1 MSLNYKAKIMKK
13 VAQHLEVNEEPL
25 YTQMKNIGIN
35 FILNEN
41 FILKFLNEKVIEGEL
56 SKITKNNLPYFY
68 SYRKRDLERKIK
80 IQNLLNSFDIKMI
93 DNSSLHVDGIDY
105 RSNLYETGVVKKCK
119 VDNEPKLL
127 DSDLNKIFKYC
138 KANGITHVYEI
149 IEKRSGIDVNKVHL
163 SLNNIVNINN
173 FNDYNIKYDDVMHLA
188 YRSNNDEECSPET
201 CEAEEGS
208 DSKYDSY
215 YDIDVNKLK
224 YSENSIKDCYI
235 FNEVSYTVR
244 GLKTFPKDVVDDFT
258 MCKVDFEYFYNK
270 YVKKN
275 NDGK

>member
-1 MSLNYKAKIMKK
+1 MGLGYKGKNIKK
-13 VAQHLEVNEEPL
+13 VAQHLEINEEPV
-25 YTQMKNIGIN
+25 YTQMKNNGMN

-41 FILKFLNEKVIEGEL
+41 FILGFLNEKVKEGEL
-56 SKITKNNLPYFY
+56 SKITKDNLPYFY

-80 IQNLLNSFDIKMI
+80 IQNLTNSFGIKMI
-93 DNSSLHVDGIDY
+93 DYPTFNSNGIDY

-119 VDNEPKLL
+119 VNNEPKVL

-149 IEKRSGIDVNKVHL
+149 IEKRSGVDVNKVNL
-163 SLNNIVNINN
+163 SLNNIVNINL
-173 FNDYNIKYDDVMHLA
+173 FSDYNIKYDEVTHLA
-188 YRSNNDEECSPET
+188 YRRDDELEGTEECSPES
-201 CEAEEGS
+201 EG
-208 DSKYDSY
+208 DYGADSY

-224 YSENSIKDCYI
+224 HSENSIRDCYI
-235 FNEVSYTVR
+235 FNEVSYTIR
-244 GLKTFPKDVVDDFT
+244 GIKTFPKEVVDDFT

-275 NDGK
+275 NDEK